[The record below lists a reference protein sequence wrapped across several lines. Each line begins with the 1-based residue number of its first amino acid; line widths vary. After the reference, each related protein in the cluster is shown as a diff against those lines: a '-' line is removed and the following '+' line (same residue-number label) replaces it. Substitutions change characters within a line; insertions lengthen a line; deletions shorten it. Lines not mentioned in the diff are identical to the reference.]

1 MAVHWRGAVAAVALI
16 GILSGCDDKSSPSS
30 IPDGVTTINKQMRGI
45 WNAPGGTSCRWWMTS
60 DGTITNNGNTVA
72 KGKSRVQKSG
82 RAADQS
88 QSVIIGTGNIGNK
101 IHSDG
106 CGGWKK

>member
-1 MAVHWRGAVAAVALI
+1 
-16 GILSGCDDKSSPSS
+16 
-30 IPDGVTTINKQMRGI
+30 
-45 WNAPGGTSCRWWMTS
+45 MTS